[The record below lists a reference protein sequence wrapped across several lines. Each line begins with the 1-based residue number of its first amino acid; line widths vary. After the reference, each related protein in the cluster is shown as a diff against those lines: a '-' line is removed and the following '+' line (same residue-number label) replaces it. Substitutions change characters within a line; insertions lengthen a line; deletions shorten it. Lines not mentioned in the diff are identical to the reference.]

1 MGIED
6 GLREAEYGTRE
17 AKNIFC
23 KLQNTQREIF
33 AVGDDVWDRGRATR
47 GGVWDERGRSLDRAF
62 GEGRS
67 NI

>member
-1 MGIED
+1 MG
-6 GLREAEYGTRE
+6 RERQKIFSANCKIMKN
-17 AKNIFC
+17 AKKIFG
-23 KLQNTQREIF
+23 KLQREIF
-33 AVGDDVWDRGRATR
+33 AVGDDVWDRGRPTR

>member
-47 GGVWDERGRSLDRAF
+47 GGVWDERGKKYFLQIAKS
-62 GEGRS
+62 
-67 NI
+67 

>member
-62 GEGRS
+62 REGRS

>member
-1 MGIED
+1 MKN
-6 GLREAEYGTRE
+6 
-17 AKNIFC
+17 AKKIFC

-67 NI
+67 NIYETILRRAQFEQK